1 MVKAIPRVLGRIIWP
16 ALVTSIVVLA
26 IYVSG
31 GRVLMAALPG
41 LQQQMIQALSQQ
53 LPFRV
58 SVGAVVGRM
67 DGFSPRIEL
76 RDLTVLDEQIG
87 PALSLREASLRIDP
101 WQSLLSGTLRADVVT
116 LIAPKMLRPMREGQ
130 RMPEFPEAFWEILNS
145 FGRVQVRD
153 AQLAHQ
159 SDSDAKSSPV
169 TFDLDLE
176 RERSQRRVR
185 LSVRSGDD
193 VVMTAEGTGTGN
205 PGEIT
210 QFSGEIHGAI
220 SGQGLSILASNLGVG
235 LDAEGG
241 INFWYGVSEGAPS
254 SVVQVALSNI
264 IFRGDHGGTL
274 DSLSLQSAVRGV
286 PGELEIWLDDILI
299 GLPPGEL
306 VALPR
311 IHTVEAA
318 QGWQIRTGAFD
329 VGAVVQVLTRGA
341 FLPEKARNI
350 LDTLA
355 PSGRINAMEL
365 LLASPSQPLDTW
377 ALAADV
383 SDITTAPYRN
393 VPGLAGIDAYLSA
406 TERGAVAWIDTDNF
420 SLSLPKVY
428 DRPIQLQKVVG
439 QLAGQWQP
447 DGLFLKDGLFLA
459 RAAEYSAS
467 VQFEINIPFSA
478 SSSVDREMRLTAA
491 MSEAPIAVRNDYI
504 PHRVP
509 EPTYKWLQKAIGSGT
524 VGSATFLWHGGL
536 GPYGDP
542 GQTMQ
547 LVVDMSG
554 VNLDYQE
561 AWPQAVLSNGR
572 LWLNDGLI
580 DIWANSVTLAGI
592 DLENARAGVRLH
604 AGEARLLLG
613 AESQA
618 QLSPLT
624 AAMKKLPAL
633 SFARPLLDDL
643 SAQGNARTHLDLSFD
658 LARIRE
664 TLSVQV
670 STSTMGA
677 RVSSAFLDLGI
688 EDLEGEIVY
697 DSSRGFEGRGLQ
709 AELFG
714 QPIQVDMGPHLASGA
729 GSVLAAQ
736 FSVLASVDDILAW
749 RSSAALLP
757 ASGSATVHVMTEVAE
772 EITVSVTSNL
782 EGVEVDLPLP
792 WGKGPQTRAPLAID
806 WSSRGWAP
814 WEVFW
819 FGRLSAVGDF
829 SDPIQPALAIDVT
842 PRTRASKSRLVSPP
856 PGVQVTG
863 FLPSFD
869 PADWL
874 PDLLGSEVI
883 YSELP
888 ELHID
893 QLRIERLLWQGREL
907 GSATLSA
914 SVADPVIEAD
924 FALPWIRGVLRQWE
938 PIPLADSAAMTA
950 AETRRT
956 LDIEYLDLASVPSS
970 SKQSNPQKYDWVS
983 NWMPLSVSVKEVYR
997 GHTSLGAIQF
1007 EVDGERGW
1015 EVTQVRGDLLGI
1027 NWGEESH
1034 LIWRADESEERTELV
1049 LAAQIQ
1055 DISES
1060 LELLGVS
1067 PIMETRSG
1075 ALEANWE
1082 WEGGPTDFELPA
1094 VAGTLTL
1101 DMQSGSFTS
1110 AKAEAEGAMRLLS
1123 LMNLSG
1129 LFRRANINQ
1138 LFDPGVTFDS
1148 AKGRFEFD
1156 RGILRIPEFSVEGSG
1171 GYFSFVSEID
1181 LNKELLDGELV
1192 VTLPLVENI
1201 PWVAALAGGLPVAA
1215 GTYLVSKV
1223 FEDQVNQLSSGI
1235 YSVSGNL
1242 DDPQV
1247 VFERVFDAKS
1257 RLPDK
1262 TDQSSSGSSAVS
1274 EAR

>member
-16 ALVTSIVVLA
+16 SLVTSIVVLA

-31 GRVLMAALPG
+31 GRLLMAALPG

-58 SVGAVVGRM
+58 TVGAVAGQM
-67 DGFSPRIEL
+67 DGFSPRVEL
-76 RDLTVLDEQIG
+76 RDLAVLDEQIG
-87 PALSLREASLRIDP
+87 PALSFREASIRIDP

-116 LIAPKMLRPMREGQ
+116 LIAPRISRPMSEGQ
-130 RMPEFPEAFWEILNS
+130 RMPEFPDAFWEILNS

-153 AQLAHQ
+153 AQFADQ
-159 SDSDAKSSPV
+159 SDSNVTFPPV

-185 LSVRSGDD
+185 LSVRSGAD
-193 VVMTAEGTGTGN
+193 VLMTAEGAGTGN

-210 QFSGEIHGAI
+210 QFSGEFHGAI
-220 SGQGLSILASNLGVG
+220 SGRGLAILASNLGAS

-254 SVVQVALSNI
+254 GVVQASLNNI
-264 IFRGDHGGTL
+264 VFSGDHSGTL
-274 DSLSLQSAVRGV
+274 DSLSLRSALRGV
-286 PGELEIWLDDILI
+286 PGELEVWLEDILI
-299 GLPPGEL
+299 GLPGQP

-311 IHTVEAA
+311 IYAVEAA

-329 VGAVVQVLTRGA
+329 VGAVVQVLTHGA
-341 FLPEKARNI
+341 FLPEKTRNI

-365 LLASPSQPLDTW
+365 LVTSPSEPLEAW

-383 SDITTAPYRN
+383 SDITTAPYRS
-393 VPGLAGIDAYLSA
+393 VPGLAGIDAHLSA
-406 TERGAVAWIDTDNF
+406 TERGAVAWIDTDNLV
-420 SLSLPKVY
+420 LSLPKVY

-459 RAAEYSAS
+459 RATEYSAT
-467 VQFEINIPFSA
+467 VQFEIDIPFSV

-491 MSEAPIAVRNDYI
+491 ISEAPIAVRNDYI

-509 EPTYKWLQKAIGSGT
+509 EPTYTWLQNAIGAGT

-547 LVVDMSG
+547 LVVDMSE
-554 VNLDYQE
+554 VTLDYKE
-561 AWPQAVLSNGR
+561 AWPQAILSNGR

-580 DIWANSVTLAGI
+580 DIWASSATVADI

-604 AGEARLLLG
+604 AGEALLLLG
-613 AESQA
+613 AETRA
-618 QLSPLT
+618 QLTPLT

-643 SAQGNARTHLDLSFD
+643 RAQGSARTHLDLSFD

-670 STSTMGA
+670 STSTRGA
-677 RVSSAFLDLGI
+677 RVSSALLDLGI

-714 QPIQVDMGPHLASGA
+714 QLIQVDMGPHLASRT
-729 GSVLAAQ
+729 GSLLAAQ
-736 FSVLASVDDILAW
+736 FSVVASVEDILAW
-749 RSSAALLP
+749 RSFGALLP
-757 ASGSATVHVMTEVAE
+757 ASGSAKVNVTTEVAE
-772 EITVSVTSNL
+772 EITVSVTSDL
-782 EGVEVDLPLP
+782 EGVEVGLPLP
-792 WGKGPQTRAPLAID
+792 WGKRLQTRAPLMID

-819 FGRLSAVGDF
+819 FGRFSAVADF
-829 SDPIQPALAIDVT
+829 SDPVQPALAIDVT
-842 PRTRASKSRLVSPP
+842 PRTRASESRLVSPS

-874 PDLLGSEVI
+874 PDLLGWEVGN
-883 YSELP
+883 SALP

-893 QLRIERLLWQGREL
+893 QLRVERLLWQGREL

-914 SVADPVIEAD
+914 LLADAVIEAD
-924 FALPWIRGVLRQWE
+924 FALPWIRGVLKQSK
-938 PIPLADSAAMTA
+938 PIPLADSVAMIA
-950 AETRRT
+950 AETLRT

-970 SKQSNPQKYDWVS
+970 SKQSSPQNYDWAS
-983 NWMPLSVSVKEVYR
+983 DWMPLSVSVKDVYR
-997 GHTSLGAIQF
+997 GQTSLGAIQF
-1007 EVDGERGW
+1007 EVDRGHGW
-1015 EVTQVRGDLLGI
+1015 EVTQVTGDLLGI
-1027 NWGEESH
+1027 DWGRESH
-1034 LIWRADESEERTELV
+1034 LIWRADENEERTKLV
-1049 LAAQIQ
+1049 LAAQIR

-1067 PIMETRSG
+1067 PLMETRTG
-1075 ALEANWE
+1075 ALEASWE
-1082 WEGGPTDFELPA
+1082 WEGGPADFELPA
-1094 VAGTLTL
+1094 VSGTLTL

-1181 LNKELLDGELV
+1181 LNRELLDGELV

-1262 TDQSSSGSSAVS
+1262 TDQSSSVSSSVS